1 MQFYTLNNVNY
12 NTIDIIQTQNNI
24 SSLGKDKKQKSKTL
38 QYIKTTITQTIITP
52 VNMILTQQKLKN
64 NQVLTF

>member
-12 NTIDIIQTQNNI
+12 NTIDTIQTQNKN
-24 SSLGKDKKQKSKTL
+24 LAVHKN
-38 QYIKTTITQTIITP
+38 YTIITP

-64 NQVLTF
+64 NQVLTFQQLYL

>member
-38 QYIKTTITQTIITP
+38 QYTKTTITQTIITP

>member
-12 NTIDIIQTQNNI
+12 NTIDTIQTQNKN
-24 SSLGKDKKQKSKTL
+24 LAVHKN
-38 QYIKTTITQTIITP
+38 YTIITT

-64 NQVLTF
+64 NQVLTFRQLYL